1 MQDPK
6 NGDPTDGGRPERP
19 SGQAEPD
26 LVVAPVGDRPAWLPL
41 VLASLVALACAGTA
55 AAAGSPSPRGLGG
68 LIGLDAAGSLLT
80 VTEGEDSDAI
90 VAVIRGGSM
99 VGTIGAGFSTAA
111 GSAAAGLDFGVRNG
125 VVTFPN
131 GDVAARFIVVPIVD
145 DALVEEP
152 EQFTVSL
159 SQPTG
164 GAALGPVTTLT
175 ITILDDDVA
184 PPVDLVFSDG
194 FEVP

>member
-1 MQDPK
+1 MADRM
-6 NGDPTDGGRPERP
+6 NGDPTGSRPQRTQGRVDMPESIGRAGRLTALALASAMVLAGSGTVSDAGRP
-19 SGQAEPD
+19 S
-26 LVVAPVGDRPAWLPL
+26 PA
-41 VLASLVALACAGTA
+41 GI
-55 AAAGSPSPRGLGG
+55 GG

-80 VTEGEDSDAI
+80 VTEGQDTDAI
-90 VAVIRGGSM
+90 VVVVRGGSTLGM
-99 VGTIGAGFSTAA
+99 IGAGFATNA

-125 VVTFPN
+125 VVAFPN
-131 GDVAARFIVVPIVD
+131 GDAVARFIVVPIID

-175 ITILDDDVA
+175 VTILDDDVA

-194 FEVP
+194 FEAP